1 MKVCS
6 IKLVLLTLFVFTF
19 SQLPAQNTSVQSAD
33 SAITIPDTL
42 LFKIQKAQ
50 SAITEVN
57 AANKKGYNIPYLRN
71 TLNDIRSNIAPL
83 QRDFKDSNQTIET
96 KSLISYGL
104 ILKDASDR
112 LTLLRNTLMKSN
124 AELQGMS
131 QSVIDLSA
139 DSVLS
144 ISSNDDAEKKLYEG
158 QLQEIKQRLQSAG
171 KLTGANLDQ
180 VSRLLAEV
188 SALDLVINDLR
199 AQTEDQIQHSGQL
212 AVGREAPFLWN
223 APFNDMP
230 DGGLWGQ
237 ISSSY
242 LGQQQIL
249 SYFLNSTWDK
259 RILAILFSFA
269 FFYWVYKN
277 LKLSR
282 RPAIIRKIG
291 ELKFDY
297 LKAFP
302 ILASFIVLFN
312 ITPVFEPDAP
322 SLYIELIQF
331 LMLLAMTYHLR
342 LILPTRQLK
351 YWLLIIALYAGLIIG
366 NGITSTAFPMRICL
380 LAINVFFLYL
390 GLRLYKNIK
399 LSQFTR
405 RYVRIVIGIL
415 IGFNGLAIILNLFG
429 RLSLSKAFAMTGVIG
444 LTQMIGLAVFVQIV
458 LDALELQIKI
468 SSCNKGIFSRVS
480 HNKTRAS
487 VKKALN
493 IFSILLWVMVFLINL
508 SLITGAFSFIEAML
522 AKQRAFGSIHFT
534 LGNILFFTVIVY
546 LANKLQ
552 KHVPVIFGEGSLTY
566 DGEVEHKSSKV
577 ALIRLVIIIIGVLFA
592 VTASGLP
599 MDRLT
604 VILGALGVG
613 IGLGMQNIVNNFVS
627 GIILIF
633 EKPFRIGDYVE
644 LADKKGKVKDIGI
657 RSSKLITPQGS
668 EVIIPNGD
676 LLSGRLV
683 NWTLSHDY
691 VKTELIF
698 KVSSD
703 TDLEALNKLIEE
715 EIKKTVHIMEGLP
728 IEILL
733 NGLAAGSVELK
744 ILAWVQSIYTEP
756 AFKSE
761 FMSRLLKRLNEAEIK
776 LL

>member
-6 IKLVLLTLFVFTF
+6 IKLVLLTLLVFTF

-269 FFYWVYKN
+269 FFYWVYK
-277 LKLSR
+277 
-282 RPAIIRKIG
+282 RK
-291 ELKFDY
+291 
-297 LKAFP
+297 
-302 ILASFIVLFN
+302 
-312 ITPVFEPDAP
+312 
-322 SLYIELIQF
+322 
-331 LMLLAMTYHLR
+331 
-342 LILPTRQLK
+342 
-351 YWLLIIALYAGLIIG
+351 
-366 NGITSTAFPMRICL
+366 
-380 LAINVFFLYL
+380 
-390 GLRLYKNIK
+390 
-399 LSQFTR
+399 
-405 RYVRIVIGIL
+405 
-415 IGFNGLAIILNLFG
+415 
-429 RLSLSKAFAMTGVIG
+429 
-444 LTQMIGLAVFVQIV
+444 
-458 LDALELQIKI
+458 
-468 SSCNKGIFSRVS
+468 
-480 HNKTRAS
+480 
-487 VKKALN
+487 
-493 IFSILLWVMVFLINL
+493 
-508 SLITGAFSFIEAML
+508 
-522 AKQRAFGSIHFT
+522 
-534 LGNILFFTVIVY
+534 
-546 LANKLQ
+546 
-552 KHVPVIFGEGSLTY
+552 
-566 DGEVEHKSSKV
+566 
-577 ALIRLVIIIIGVLFA
+577 
-592 VTASGLP
+592 
-599 MDRLT
+599 
-604 VILGALGVG
+604 
-613 IGLGMQNIVNNFVS
+613 QN
-627 GIILIF
+627 
-633 EKPFRIGDYVE
+633 
-644 LADKKGKVKDIGI
+644 
-657 RSSKLITPQGS
+657 RS
-668 EVIIPNGD
+668 
-676 LLSGRLV
+676 
-683 NWTLSHDY
+683 
-691 VKTELIF
+691 
-698 KVSSD
+698 
-703 TDLEALNKLIEE
+703 
-715 EIKKTVHIMEGLP
+715 
-728 IEILL
+728 
-733 NGLAAGSVELK
+733 
-744 ILAWVQSIYTEP
+744 
-756 AFKSE
+756 
-761 FMSRLLKRLNEAEIK
+761 
-776 LL
+776 